1 MKKKLHVLLLLALAV
16 GFFTPETIGQ
26 EIQIFGPGVHQDL
39 DHVIQTRRICVP
51 NPTRDVAYDFNK
63 SFSDNVNDAIARER
77 KAFGNT
83 KIGDYVHPGHYTD
96 AVDYAHKIITALRN
110 AYSAAYDIQLVD
122 VPLAESVSNA
132 AQNHSCKMISCNQF
146 THQSSCTGSP
156 VSRLSEQV
164 GDWGSCLTGYSENIA
179 INTSKTIEGAIEW
192 AIFGMMY
199 DDLVCCQNGHRENF
213 LKCTYDDN
221 WRMGFGYQKG
231 KYSFGSTRS
240 YDAWFMTWDYAKAGR
255 SSGCGWDKDNGTKNC
270 PAPQVVEIQNL
281 ELRGQSNCTSLEATW
296 TASNTNYIQNLEVY
310 QSIDNKPFARVAS
323 LSPQASKKYVSTF
336 KTSGKEA
343 SIFVKVN
350 TKSGAFY
357 SSELS
362 VFNVS
367 DCSAQEE
374 EEGLEA
380 NSEPKPDLTDNTPVQ
395 PEPEPETKP
404 DPTKLTVT
412 PNPARNYIKL
422 SDVPSGTIYQIFT
435 QSGRF
440 AKVGIYRGQNIQIPR
455 LRSGTYVITAGGR
468 SGQFVKL

>member
-395 PEPEPETKP
+395 PEPETKP

-455 LRSGTYVITAGGR
+455 LRPGTYVITAGGR